1 MMQALQINSTRQ
13 MAIVQTEIPVPDD
26 ASVLI
31 KVSACGICGTDVHI
45 FQGEALAL
53 LPLIPGHE
61 FGGEVIFCG
70 QKVKRF
76 NTGDNVAIDPNIH
89 CGYCSYCREGR
100 INLCINLQA
109 VGVTRQGGFAEY
121 VAVPETQVYK
131 LPPLM
136 DVNQSVFIEPLSCCL
151 HGMDIISVKPGDKVI
166 ISGAGAIG
174 LYMLQL
180 AKLAGASSVIVI
192 ESIPIRAEI
201 AKKYGADAVLSYTD
215 CQLQDTV
222 MSLQNGGP
230 DVLIECAGK
239 AESLENLFRVATK
252 GSRVLLFGLAAQQ
265 AAAHVK
271 MQEFFHKEL
280 RLYSSLLNPFTFQ
293 RAIDLL
299 HDGII
304 STGQFVIDELFLGQP
319 EIERVLAG
327 KQEVSTLKS
336 IIKPHQ
342 KTTTGVTL

>member
-1 MMQALQINSTRQ
+1 MMQALQIISTRQ
-13 MAIVQTEIPVPDD
+13 LAFVQTEIPVPDD
-26 ASVLI
+26 TSVLI

-45 FQGEALAL
+45 FQGEAPAV

-70 QKVKRF
+70 HKVKRF
-76 NTGDNVAIDPNIH
+76 SIGDQIAVDPNIN
-89 CGYCSYCREGR
+89 CGFCRYCREGR
-100 INLCINLQA
+100 INLCVNLQA
-109 VGVTRQGGFAEY
+109 VGVTRSGGFAEY
-121 VAVPETQVYK
+121 VTVPETQVYK

-136 DVNQSVFIEPLSCCL
+136 DVNQSVFVEPLSCCL
-151 HGMDIISVKPGDKVI
+151 HGMDIISVKPGDNVV
-166 ISGAGAIG
+166 ISGGGAIG

-192 ESIPIRAEI
+192 ESIPLRAEI
-201 AKKYGADAVLSYTD
+201 AKKYGADAVISFTD
-215 CQLQDTV
+215 CQLQDSV

-230 DVLIECAGK
+230 GVLIECAGK
-239 AESLENLFRVATK
+239 TESLENLFRIAPK

-299 HDGII
+299 HDGKI
-304 STGQFVIDELFLGQP
+304 STEHFAIAELVLEQN

-327 KQEVSTLKS
+327 KQEISTLKS